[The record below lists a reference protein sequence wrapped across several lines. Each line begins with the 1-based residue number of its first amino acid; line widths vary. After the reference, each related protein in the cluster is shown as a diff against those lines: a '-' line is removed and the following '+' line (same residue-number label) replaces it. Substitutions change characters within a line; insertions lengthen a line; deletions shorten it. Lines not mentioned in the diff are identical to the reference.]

1 MTDIV
6 ETKSYNRAL
15 LRPGLDEQQRLERRA
30 EPGVCDVLD
39 LRLKPKKKIPLHRA
53 QQA

>member
-6 ETKSYNRAL
+6 ETKNYN
-15 LRPGLDEQQRLERRA
+15 RPGLDEQQRLECRA

-39 LRLKPKKKIPLHRA
+39 LRLKPKKKIPLHRT

>member
-6 ETKSYNRAL
+6 ETKNYNRAL

-39 LRLKPKKKIPLHRA
+39 LRLKPKEKIPLHRT

>member
-1 MTDIV
+1 MTLKIV
-6 ETKSYNRAL
+6 LNKNRAL

-30 EPGVCDVLD
+30 EPRVRHILD
-39 LRLKPKKKIPLHRA
+39 LRLKPKKQLPLHRT